1 MGYRWRIENCRKVR
15 FWEDLW
21 FGTCSLAIQF
31 LEIYSIINERDTTVR
46 EAWDGLHLR
55 FTFKR
60 TADNRTLNL
69 WHEVVQIASGI
80 QYSEEEDAIIW
91 QFASSGKYSVHT
103 LYAVVNDRGIKQVY
117 TPIMR
122 KISVPPPPRLHIF
135 LWLLANNKVVTIDN
149 LSKRRELN
157 DVSCLFCT

>member
-1 MGYRWRIENCRKVR
+1 
-15 FWEDLW
+15 
-21 FGTCSLAIQF
+21 
-31 LEIYSIINERDTTVR
+31 
-46 EAWDGLHLR
+46 
-55 FTFKR
+55 
-60 TADNRTLNL
+60 LNL

-122 KISVPPPPRLHIF
+122 KISVPPRLHIF